1 MSSKSNFNVELGNK
15 IIAKPNFVLDD
26 HRVMQA
32 LTKANEI
39 SMGSNLIDIL
49 GIAMARLKNRLN
61 QLEDTNRSVIAA
73 AYDNLAGT
81 SQIQRAIL
89 RAMKASDFPTLLKNL
104 QAEVREIL
112 MVDFIALVL
121 ESPKKGVCHLKANLG
136 HNNEIKIVPSEFVDT
151 YLTEGRNIPVRDV
164 VLRKVLKNPREICDP
179 NMALIQ
185 SEAALKLC
193 FKRGLL
199 PGMLILGAEDPR
211 KFSRQ
216 QGTDLL
222 AFFSSFFERAL
233 RRWLACY

>member
-1 MSSKSNFNVELGNK
+1 MSSNGNFNVELRNK
-15 IIAKPNFVLDD
+15 IIAKPDVVLDD
-26 HRVMQA
+26 HRGMQA
-32 LTKANEI
+32 LIKASEK
-39 SMGSNLIDIL
+39 SMGANVIDIR
-49 GIAMARLKNRLN
+49 GIAMARLETRLN
-61 QLEDTNRSVIAA
+61 QLEDTHRSVIAA

-89 RAMKASDFPTLLKNL
+89 RVMEASDFPTLIKDL
-104 QAEVREIL
+104 QGEVREIL

-121 ESPKKGVCHLKANLG
+121 ESPKKGVCYLKSHLG
-136 HNNEIKIVPSEFVDT
+136 HNDVLRIVPSGFVDT
-151 YLTEGRNIPVRDV
+151 YLTEGRNIPVCDV
-164 VLRKVLKNPREICDP
+164 VLRKVLKNPGKIYDL

-193 FKRGLL
+193 FKKGLL